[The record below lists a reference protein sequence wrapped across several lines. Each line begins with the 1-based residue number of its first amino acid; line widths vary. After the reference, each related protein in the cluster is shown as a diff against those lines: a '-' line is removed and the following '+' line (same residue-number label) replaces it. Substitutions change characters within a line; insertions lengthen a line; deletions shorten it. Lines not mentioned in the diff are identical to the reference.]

1 MSEADP
7 FAEARVAVVD
17 DNRNF
22 RSLLRGMLRQI
33 GFRWIDLFGDSEE
46 ALSHVRRVGVDLA
59 LVDLVMP
66 GRNGI
71 EWTRAARRG
80 GDLAN
85 SDMAIVMISGLAVR
99 AVLEPAVAAGIDGF
113 LVKPLSPETLA
124 RHARGVL
131 FARSPYVAGAGGY
144 WGPDV
149 RAARRRLTEIER
161 GMARRP
167 SAFRPLAAIP
177 GPPSASETV
186 RPGLPG
192 LDVEIVDRSR
202 YSGDLM
208 FLD

>member
-1 MSEADP
+1 MSRADL

-33 GFRWIDLFGDSEE
+33 GFRRIDLFGDPEE
-46 ALSHVRRVGVDLA
+46 ALLHVGRVGVDLA

-71 EWTRAARRG
+71 DWICTARRG
-80 GDLAN
+80 RALAN
-85 SDMAIVMISGLAVR
+85 PDMAILLMSGHAVR
-99 AVLEPAVAAGIDGF
+99 VVLEAAVAAGIDGF

-124 RHARGVL
+124 DHVRGTFVAR
-131 FARSPYVAGAGGY
+131 APYVVGPGGY

-149 RAARRRLTEIER
+149 RAARRRLDEIER
-161 GMARRP
+161 GAARRRA
-167 SAFRPLAAIP
+167 AFRPVAAIP
-177 GPPSASETV
+177 GPSPSTTV

-202 YSGDLM
+202 YSRDLT

>member
-1 MSEADP
+1 MSRADP

-33 GFRWIDLFGDSEE
+33 GVRRIDLFGDPDE
-46 ALSHVRRVGVDLA
+46 ALRHVGRVGVDLA

-71 EWTRAARRG
+71 DWIRTARRG
-80 GDLAN
+80 RALAN
-85 SDMAIVMISGLAVR
+85 PDMAILLMSGHAVR
-99 AVLEPAVAAGIDGF
+99 AVLEAAVAAGIDGF

-124 RHARGVL
+124 GHARGTL
-131 FARSPYVAGAGGY
+131 FARAPYVGGPDGY

-149 RAARRRLTEIER
+149 RAARRRLAEIER
-161 GMARRP
+161 GVERRRA
-167 SAFRPLAAIP
+167 AFRPAAAVS
-177 GPPSASETV
+177 GPPPSTTV

-202 YSGDLM
+202 YSGDLL